1 MHIENIFSILEISYE
16 KNILHIDIF
25 FLKKTPLF
33 IYIQEYSHSIKE
45 KLYFL
50 LLLLYLDAQIT
61 VSYDSTLYSSR

>member
-25 FLKKTPLF
+25 FLKKNPLF